1 MHVPAVAGA
10 NDNAANQKVLTPA
23 EAAEIIIAN
32 GIEKGAY
39 RVLVGRDARVMVV
52 HQARP
57 RTRHDHHRGQDVRPP
72 DKGGLT
78 KADGGTRSVVLPS
91 RRGGQDPGSQTRIV
105 EGPRLAQE
113 W

>member
-39 RVLVGRDARVMVV
+39 RVLVGRDARVMDWF
-52 HQARP
+52 
-57 RTRHDHHRGQDVRPP
+57 TRLVPERAMTTIA
-72 DKGGLT
+72 DKMSGLL
-78 KADGGTRSVVLPS
+78 TRA
-91 RRGGQDPGSQTRIV
+91 G
-105 EGPRLAQE
+105 
-113 W
+113 